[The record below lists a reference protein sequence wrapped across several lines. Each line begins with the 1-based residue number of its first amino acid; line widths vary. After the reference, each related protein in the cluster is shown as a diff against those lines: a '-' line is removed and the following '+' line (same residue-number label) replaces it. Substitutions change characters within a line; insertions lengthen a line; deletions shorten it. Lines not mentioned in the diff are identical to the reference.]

1 MLVSKS
7 VSHLESLKDK
17 DMAGVSHTAW
27 LGLMDSYNQTKYIF
41 SLIKMSHYRK
51 PCLTKPNQTKLPQT
65 VSLF

>member
-1 MLVSKS
+1 
-7 VSHLESLKDK
+7 
-17 DMAGVSHTAW
+17 MAGVSHTAW
-27 LGLMDSYNQTKYIF
+27 FGLMDSYNQTKCIF